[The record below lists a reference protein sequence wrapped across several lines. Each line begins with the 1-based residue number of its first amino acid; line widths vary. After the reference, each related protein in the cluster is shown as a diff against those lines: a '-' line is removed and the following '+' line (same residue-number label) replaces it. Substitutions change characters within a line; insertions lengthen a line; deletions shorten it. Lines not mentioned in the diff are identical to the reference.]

1 MPGEILFTVSAKTT
15 AAFVRKKTRESKRGD
30 KSFGKDTFPWEAV
43 GEVLQG
49 SRGER
54 IIRKQRD
61 RGRTTGKA
69 LEDANPFLG
78 T

>member
-1 MPGEILFTVSAKTT
+1 MPGEILFTVSDKTT
-15 AAFVRKKTRESKRGD
+15 AAFVRKKKRESKRGD
-30 KSFGKDTFPWEAV
+30 KSFGKDTLPWEAV
-43 GEVLQG
+43 REVLQG

-54 IIRKQRD
+54 IIRKQSD